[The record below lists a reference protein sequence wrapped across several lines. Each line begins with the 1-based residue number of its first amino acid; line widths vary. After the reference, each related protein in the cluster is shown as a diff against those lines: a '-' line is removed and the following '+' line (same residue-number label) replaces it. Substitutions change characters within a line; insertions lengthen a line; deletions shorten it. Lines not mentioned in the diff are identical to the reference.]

1 MSVMR
6 VRGEFGIKPQS
17 AFETA
22 LGNAAARHIDR
33 VWPGQ
38 GMVMSFSRIR
48 AGWGV
53 HHEYSLALAAPE

>member
-6 VRGEFGIKPQS
+6 VRGEFVIKPQS

-38 GMVMSFSRIR
+38 GMVLSFSRIPCWVGVASR
-48 AGWGV
+48 VFFGAGC
-53 HHEYSLALAAPE
+53 A